1 MQKNIQFVVKELNQP
16 SDKAVRQF
24 HQHVF
29 DWISRTTET
38 GENKDLVPQGI
49 EHSTQTSDKS

>member
-1 MQKNIQFVVKELNQP
+1 MQNKFQFVVKELNQP

-29 DWISRTTET
+29 DWISRTTES
-38 GENKDLVPQGI
+38 GQQYDNSPQGI
-49 EHSTQTSDKS
+49 EHSTQTTDES